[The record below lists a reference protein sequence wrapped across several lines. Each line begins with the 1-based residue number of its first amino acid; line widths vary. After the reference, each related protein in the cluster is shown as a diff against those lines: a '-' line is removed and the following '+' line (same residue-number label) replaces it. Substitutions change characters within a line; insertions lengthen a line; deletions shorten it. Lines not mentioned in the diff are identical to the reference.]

1 MFSRPLMTA
10 VLIGLLAAGASPAA
24 RAQQPT
30 NTVAQ
35 PATPSGWSFNLAP
48 YLWLPTINSTLS
60 YNLPP
65 ALGGKASTD
74 VSVGPGDYIPKLNF
88 GAMVA
93 ADAQYDRFS
102 ILTDFMYM
110 NLSASGGDTHIKSVN
125 FPGLPSVPIERATQL
140 SASLRL
146 GATIW
151 TTAGGYTVL
160 QGDWGNLDAIV
171 GIRYLG
177 ITART
182 DYKLSVMIT
191 GPRGNGATFGGT
203 GYLSGTSNIF
213 DGIAGVRGR
222 IRISNTGLFI
232 PYYFDIGAGG
242 SNLTWQIASGLGYQ
256 MGSVG
261 VSALY
266 RYLSFQEP
274 NSALVQHLSMGG
286 PMLMVNFS
294 F

>member
-1 MFSRPLMTA
+1 MFRRPLMT
-10 VLIGLLAAGASPAA
+10 VMLVGLLAAGASTA

-30 NTVAQ
+30 STVAQ
-35 PATPSGWSFNLAP
+35 PATQSGWTFNLAP
-48 YLWLPTINSTLS
+48 EVWLPIIHSNLS

-65 ALGGKASTD
+65 ALGGTASTS
-74 VSVGPGDYIPKLNF
+74 VSVGPADYIPKLNF
-88 GAMVA
+88 GAMLA

-102 ILTDFMYM
+102 ILTDFIYM
-110 NLSASGGDTHIKSVN
+110 NLSATGEGTHINSVN
-125 FPGLPSVPIERATQL
+125 FPGFPSIPIERAAQL

-146 GATIW
+146 GAMIW

-177 ITART
+177 FTART

-191 GPRGNGATFGGT
+191 GPRGNGVTFGGT
-203 GYLSGTSNIF
+203 GYLSGTNNIF
-213 DGIAGVRGR
+213 DGIAGFRGR
-222 IRISNTGLFI
+222 IRISNTALFI

-256 MGSVG
+256 FGSVG

-274 NSALVQHLSMGG
+274 SSALVQHLSMGG

>member
-1 MFSRPLMTA
+1 M
-10 VLIGLLAAGASPAA
+10 
-24 RAQQPT
+24 
-30 NTVAQ
+30 
-35 PATPSGWSFNLAP
+35 
-48 YLWLPTINSTLS
+48 
-60 YNLPP
+60 
-65 ALGGKASTD
+65 
-74 VSVGPGDYIPKLNF
+74 
-88 GAMVA
+88 
-93 ADAQYDRFS
+93 
-102 ILTDFMYM
+102 
-110 NLSASGGDTHIKSVN
+110 
-125 FPGLPSVPIERATQL
+125 
-140 SASLRL
+140 
-146 GATIW
+146 IW

-177 ITART
+177 FTART

-191 GPRGNGATFGGT
+191 GPRGNGVTFGGT
-203 GYLSGTSNIF
+203 GYLSGTNNIF
-213 DGIAGVRGR
+213 DGIAGFRGR
-222 IRISNTGLFI
+222 IRISNTALFI

-256 MGSVG
+256 FGSVG

-274 NSALVQHLSMGG
+274 SSALVQHLSMGG

>member
-10 VLIGLLAAGASPAA
+10 LLIGLLAAGASTAV
-24 RAQQPT
+24 RAQQPIS
-30 NTVAQ
+30 TVAQ
-35 PATPSGWSFNLAP
+35 APTQSGWTFNLAP
-48 YLWLPTINSTLS
+48 YLWLPTINSTLNYS
-60 YNLPP
+60 LPP
-65 ALGGKASTD
+65 ALGGTASTS
-74 VSVGPGDYIPKLNF
+74 VSVGPGAYIPKLNF
-88 GAMVA
+88 GAMLA
-93 ADAQYDRFS
+93 ADAHYDRFS

-110 NLSASGGDTHIKSVN
+110 NLSAGGENTHINSVN
-125 FPGLPSVPIERATQL
+125 FPRLPSIPIDRTTQL

-182 DYKLSVMIT
+182 NYKLSVMIT
-191 GPRGNGATFGGT
+191 GPRGNGVTFGGT
-203 GYLSGTSNIF
+203 GYLAGTSNTF

-256 MGSVG
+256 FGSVG

-274 NSALVQHLSMGG
+274 SSALVQHLSLGG

>member
-1 MFSRPLMTA
+1 MFRRPLMTA
-10 VLIGLLAAGASPAA
+10 VLIGLLAAGASTAA

-30 NTVAQ
+30 STVAQ
-35 PATPSGWSFNLAP
+35 PPTQSGWTFNLAP
-48 YLWLPTINSTLS
+48 YLWLPTINSNLNYT
-60 YNLPP
+60 LPP
-65 ALGGKASTD
+65 ALSGKVATD

-102 ILTDFMYM
+102 ILTDFMYI
-110 NLSASGGDTHIKSVN
+110 NLNTGAEGTHINSVN
-125 FPGLPSVPIERATQL
+125 FPGLPSIPIERSTTL

-146 GATIW
+146 AATIW

-182 DYKLSVMIT
+182 DYKLSVTIT

-203 GYLSGTSNIF
+203 GYLSGNGNIF

-256 MGSVG
+256 AGSVG

-274 NSALVQHLSMGG
+274 SGAVVQRLTLGG
-286 PMLMVNFS
+286 PMLMVDFK